1 MTVNLDLFL
10 FLSMTINTLY
20 NKEKAYFETDSFFC
34 AYLLSL
40 CQTLG
45 KTIPLERLLLSN
57 GRDAQSTSERKMAEE
72 EVEKIIHHTK
82 HIFINN
88 VDSYASKCIAKFL
101 SACVVGAS
109 LVETDEPEV
118 EEGEERLS
126 KDDHPKVKDGTFKIV
141 GTIANKNERRPS
153 YVLDEYFQLK
163 REELLERLMEC
174 DIIIYNIT
182 EDADV
187 MDEASWAIS
196 ALHAEMA
203 RFSQPKMFILISTVM
218 TWALSKPVDADDPEI
233 PFTEE
238 DYRRRRAHPNFKEH
252 INVEKLVVKM
262 GKTKSSLLST
272 YVVASG
278 VQYGMGEQVFHFFFK
293 TSWLGDLPKVPIF
306 GEGTNVIPTIHINDL
321 AGVIQNVID
330 HKPKPHYLV
339 AVDDS
344 KTTIDDIVKTIA
356 YVVGPGKTKRVPK
369 EDAFLTRD
377 LRQMDIDAL
386 FVNLRIEA
394 VYLKENF
401 NIHWVCESGL
411 IDNIDR
417 VVEEYKQ
424 TRGLLPIRVCFMGPP
439 AVGKS
444 TVAER
449 ICKHYKLHHIRL
461 KETITETLAHLESII
476 RMEDGETEAEDFATS
491 SELLETLKE
500 NMDQNGGRLDDP
512 YVIRIMRDKLK
523 SKLCRNQG
531 FVLDSFPKTYEQAKD
546 LFYADDDEPEDMRS
560 KIPPFNKK
568 IIPDFVFSLDTSD
581 AFLKNR
587 VLNLPESLV
596 EGTSYS
602 QEQFLRRLARFRES
616 NVDDETVLNYFE
628 ELDIHPEH
636 IEITSSDDQ
645 EYLVVTERI
654 IKSVGKPKN
663 YGPSSQELEEE
674 ERRSADRRLRTEAQK
689 RADTERRE
697 TEEAQQ
703 RAARWEEWSKCLE
716 EVKKQEHDLLEVQS
730 VPLRNYL
737 MKNVMP
743 TLTQG
748 LIECCKTR
756 PQDPVDFLAEYLFK
770 SNPQVE

>member
-1 MTVNLDLFL
+1 
-10 FLSMTINTLY
+10 
-20 NKEKAYFETDSFFC
+20 
-34 AYLLSL
+34 
-40 CQTLG
+40 
-45 KTIPLERLLLSN
+45 
-57 GRDAQSTSERKMAEE
+57 MAEE

-82 HIFINN
+82 RIFINN

-109 LVETDEPEV
+109 LVETDETEV

-126 KDDHPKVKDGTFKIV
+126 KDDHPKVKDGTFQIV

-174 DIIIYNIT
+174 GIIIYNIT
-182 EDADV
+182 EDADQ

-356 YVVGPGKTKRVPK
+356 DVVGPGKTKRVPK

-394 VYLKENF
+394 VYLKESF

-424 TRGLLPIRVCFMGPP
+424 TRGLLPIRVFIMGPP

-476 RMEDGETEAEDFATS
+476 RMEDGETEAEDSATS

-500 NMDQNGGRLDDP
+500 NMDQNGGRLDDQ

-546 LFYADDDEPEDMRS
+546 LFYADDDEPEDTRS

-568 IIPDFVFSLDTSD
+568 IIPEFVFSLDSSD

-616 NVDDETVLNYFE
+616 NVEDETVLNYFE

-663 YGPSSQELEEE
+663 YGPTSQELEEE

-716 EVKKQEHDLLEVQS
+716 EVKKQEHDLLEVQA

>member
-1 MTVNLDLFL
+1 
-10 FLSMTINTLY
+10 
-20 NKEKAYFETDSFFC
+20 
-34 AYLLSL
+34 
-40 CQTLG
+40 
-45 KTIPLERLLLSN
+45 
-57 GRDAQSTSERKMAEE
+57 MAEE
-72 EVEKIIHHTK
+72 GVEKIVHHTK
-82 HIFINN
+82 RVFINN
-88 VDSYASKCIAKFL
+88 FDSYASKCIAKFL

-118 EEGEERLS
+118 EEEEERIS
-126 KDDHPKVKDGTFKIV
+126 KDEHPKVKEGTFQIV

-182 EDADV
+182 DHADQI
-187 MDEASWAIS
+187 DEASWAIS

-218 TWALSKPVDADDPEI
+218 TWALSKPVDPDDPEI

-262 GKTKSSLLST
+262 GKTKSSLFST

-386 FVNLRIEA
+386 FVNLRVEA

-417 VVEEYKQ
+417 VVEEYKK
-424 TRGLLPIRVCFMGPP
+424 TRGLLPIRVCILGPP

-461 KETITETLAHLESII
+461 KETITETLADLESII
-476 RMEDGETEAEDFATS
+476 RMEDGETEAEDSATS

-500 NMDQNGGRLDDP
+500 NMDQNGGRLDDQ

-568 IIPDFVFSLDTSD
+568 IIPEFVFSLDTSD

-602 QEQFLRRLARFRES
+602 QEQFVRRLARFRES
-616 NVDDETVLNYFE
+616 SVEDETVLNYFD

-663 YGPSSQELEEE
+663 YGPTSQELEEE
-674 ERRSADRRLRTEAQK
+674 ERRSADRRLRKEAQK

-697 TEEAQQ
+697 TQEAQQ

-716 EVKKQEHDLLEVQS
+716 EVKKQEHDLLEAQS

>member
-1 MTVNLDLFL
+1 
-10 FLSMTINTLY
+10 MTINTLY
-20 NKEKAYFETDSFFC
+20 NKEMAYFETDTFFC

-40 CQTLG
+40 SNIGQ
-45 KTIPLERLLLSN
+45 TIPLEWLLLSN
-57 GRDAQSTSERKMAEE
+57 GRDAQSTSERRMAEE

-82 HIFINN
+82 RIFINN
-88 VDSYASKCIAKFL
+88 VDSYASTCIAKFL

-126 KDDHPKVKDGTFKIV
+126 KDDHPKVKDGTFQIV

-182 EDADV
+182 EDADQ

-252 INVEKLVVKM
+252 INVEKHVVKM

-356 YVVGPGKTKRVPK
+356 DVVGPGKTKRVPK

-394 VYLKENF
+394 VYLKESF

-424 TRGLLPIRVCFMGPP
+424 TRGLLPIRVCIMGPP

-461 KETITETLAHLESII
+461 KETITETLAHLESIV
-476 RMEDGETEAEDFATS
+476 RMEDGETEAEDSATS

-500 NMDQNGGRLDDP
+500 NMDQNGGRLDDQ

-568 IIPDFVFSLDTSD
+568 IIPEFVFSLDSSD

-616 NVDDETVLNYFE
+616 NVEDETVLNYFE

-663 YGPSSQELEEE
+663 YGPTSQELEEE

-716 EVKKQEHDLLEVQS
+716 EVKKQEHDLLEVQA

>member
-1 MTVNLDLFL
+1 
-10 FLSMTINTLY
+10 
-20 NKEKAYFETDSFFC
+20 
-34 AYLLSL
+34 
-40 CQTLG
+40 
-45 KTIPLERLLLSN
+45 
-57 GRDAQSTSERKMAEE
+57 MAEE
-72 EVEKIIHHTK
+72 EVEKIIRHTK
-82 HIFINN
+82 RIFINN
-88 VDSYASKCIAKFL
+88 LDSYASKCIAKFL

-126 KDDHPKVKDGTFKIV
+126 KDEHPKVKEGTFQIV
-141 GTIANKNERRPS
+141 GTVANKNERRPT
-153 YVLDEYFQLK
+153 YQLK

-182 EDADV
+182 EDADQ
-187 MDEASWAIS
+187 MDEASWVIS

-262 GKTKSSLLST
+262 GKTVNLSLLST
-272 YVVASG
+272 CVVASG

-344 KTTIDDIVKTIA
+344 KTTIDDIVKQIIKS
-356 YVVGPGKTKRVPK
+356 GLLFFPQ
-369 EDAFLTRD
+369 
-377 LRQMDIDAL
+377 QMDIDAL

-424 TRGLLPIRVCFMGPP
+424 TRGLLPIRVCIMGPP

-461 KETITETLAHLESII
+461 KETITETLESII
-476 RMEDGETEAEDFATS
+476 RMEDGETEAEDSATS

-500 NMDQNGGRLDDP
+500 NMDQNGGRLDDQ

-523 SKLCRNQG
+523 SKQCRNQG

-546 LFYADDDEPEDMRS
+546 LFYGETEMS

-568 IIPDFVFSLDTSD
+568 IIPEFVFSLDTSD

-616 NVDDETVLNYFE
+616 NVEDETVLNYFE

-645 EYLVVTERI
+645 QYLVVTERI

-663 YGPSSQELEEE
+663 YGPTSQELEEE

>member
-1 MTVNLDLFL
+1 
-10 FLSMTINTLY
+10 
-20 NKEKAYFETDSFFC
+20 
-34 AYLLSL
+34 
-40 CQTLG
+40 
-45 KTIPLERLLLSN
+45 
-57 GRDAQSTSERKMAEE
+57 GRDAQSTSERRMAEE

-82 HIFINN
+82 RIFINN

-109 LVETDEPEV
+109 L
-118 EEGEERLS
+118 RLS
-126 KDDHPKVKDGTFKIV
+126 KDDHPKVKDGTFQIV

-163 REELLERLMEC
+163 REELLEHLMEC

-182 EDADV
+182 EDADQ

-252 INVEKLVVKM
+252 INVEKHVVKM

-344 KTTIDDIVKTIA
+344 KITIDDIVKTIA
-356 YVVGPGKTKRVPK
+356 DVVGPGKTKRVPK
-369 EDAFLTRD
+369 ED
-377 LRQMDIDAL
+377 QMDIDAL

-394 VYLKENF
+394 VYLKESF

-424 TRGLLPIRVCFMGPP
+424 TRGLLPIRVCIMGPP

-461 KETITETLAHLESII
+461 KETITETLAHL
-476 RMEDGETEAEDFATS
+476 DGETEAEDSATS

-500 NMDQNGGRLDDP
+500 NMDQNGGRLDDQ

-568 IIPDFVFSLDTSD
+568 IIPEFVFSLDSSD

-616 NVDDETVLNYFE
+616 NVEDETVLNYFE

-663 YGPSSQELEEE
+663 YGPTSQELEEE

-716 EVKKQEHDLLEVQS
+716 EVKKQEHDLLEVQA

-756 PQDPVDFLAEYLFK
+756 PQDPVDFLVSPHYRFFLKKIYF
-770 SNPQVE
+770 SNLADSLIQSALQLVH

>member
-1 MTVNLDLFL
+1 
-10 FLSMTINTLY
+10 
-20 NKEKAYFETDSFFC
+20 
-34 AYLLSL
+34 
-40 CQTLG
+40 
-45 KTIPLERLLLSN
+45 
-57 GRDAQSTSERKMAEE
+57 MAEE

-82 HIFINN
+82 H
-88 VDSYASKCIAKFL
+88 
-101 SACVVGAS
+101 
-109 LVETDEPEV
+109 
-118 EEGEERLS
+118 
-126 KDDHPKVKDGTFKIV
+126 GTFQIV

-182 EDADV
+182 EDADQ

-252 INVEKLVVKM
+252 INVEKHVVKM
-262 GKTKSSLLST
+262 GKTVNLHYCSKSSLLST

-356 YVVGPGKTKRVPK
+356 DVVGPGKTKRVPK

-394 VYLKENF
+394 VYLKESF

-424 TRGLLPIRVCFMGPP
+424 TRGLLPIRVCIMGPP

-461 KETITETLAHLESII
+461 KETITETLAHLVKPIGLWSKIESIV
-476 RMEDGETEAEDFATS
+476 RMEDGETEAEDSATS

-500 NMDQNGGRLDDP
+500 NMDQNGGRLDDQ

-568 IIPDFVFSLDTSD
+568 IIPEFVFSLDSSD

-616 NVDDETVLNYFE
+616 NVEDETVLNYFE

-636 IEITSSDDQ
+636 IE
-645 EYLVVTERI
+645 RI

-663 YGPSSQELEEE
+663 YGPTSQELEEE

-716 EVKKQEHDLLEVQS
+716 EVKKQEHDLLEVQA

-756 PQDPVDFLAEYLFK
+756 PQDPVDFLVSPHYRFFFK
-770 SNPQVE
+770 EDIFQ

>member
-1 MTVNLDLFL
+1 
-10 FLSMTINTLY
+10 
-20 NKEKAYFETDSFFC
+20 
-34 AYLLSL
+34 
-40 CQTLG
+40 
-45 KTIPLERLLLSN
+45 
-57 GRDAQSTSERKMAEE
+57 MAEE

-82 HIFINN
+82 RIFINN
-88 VDSYASKCIAKFL
+88 VDSYASTCIAKVGL
-101 SACVVGAS
+101 S
-109 LVETDEPEV
+109 ETDIF
-118 EEGEERLS
+118 EGEERLS
-126 KDDHPKVKDGTFKIV
+126 KDDHPKVKDGTFQIV

-153 YVLDEYFQLK
+153 YQLK

-182 EDADV
+182 EDADQ

-252 INVEKLVVKM
+252 INVEKHVVKM
-262 GKTKSSLLST
+262 VPTQHYFQPKSSLLST

-356 YVVGPGKTKRVPK
+356 DVVGPGKTKRVPK

-394 VYLKENF
+394 VYLKESF

-424 TRGLLPIRVCFMGPP
+424 TRGLLPIRVCIMGPP

-461 KETITETLAHLESII
+461 KETITETLAHLVTHRPLVKNS
-476 RMEDGETEAEDFATS
+476 DGETEAEDSATS

-500 NMDQNGGRLDDP
+500 NMDQNGGRLDDQ

-568 IIPDFVFSLDTSD
+568 IIPEFVFSLDSSD

-616 NVDDETVLNYFE
+616 NVEDETVLNYFE

-663 YGPSSQELEEE
+663 YGPTSQELEEE

-716 EVKKQEHDLLEVQS
+716 EVKKQEHDLLEVQA

>member
-1 MTVNLDLFL
+1 
-10 FLSMTINTLY
+10 
-20 NKEKAYFETDSFFC
+20 
-34 AYLLSL
+34 
-40 CQTLG
+40 
-45 KTIPLERLLLSN
+45 
-57 GRDAQSTSERKMAEE
+57 MAEE

-82 HIFINN
+82 RIFINN

-126 KDDHPKVKDGTFKIV
+126 KDDHPKVKDGTFQIV

-182 EDADV
+182 EDADQ

-356 YVVGPGKTKRVPK
+356 DVVGPGKTKRVPK

-394 VYLKENF
+394 VYLKESF

-424 TRGLLPIRVCFMGPP
+424 TRGLLPIRVCIMGPP

-461 KETITETLAHLESII
+461 KETITETLAHLESIV
-476 RMEDGETEAEDFATS
+476 RMEDGETEAEDSATS

-500 NMDQNGGRLDDP
+500 NMDQNGGRLDDQ

-568 IIPDFVFSLDTSD
+568 IIPEFVFSLDSSD

-616 NVDDETVLNYFE
+616 NVEDETVLNYFE

-663 YGPSSQELEEE
+663 YGPTSQELEEE

-716 EVKKQEHDLLEVQS
+716 EVKKQEHDLLEAQA

>member
-1 MTVNLDLFL
+1 
-10 FLSMTINTLY
+10 
-20 NKEKAYFETDSFFC
+20 
-34 AYLLSL
+34 
-40 CQTLG
+40 
-45 KTIPLERLLLSN
+45 
-57 GRDAQSTSERKMAEE
+57 MAEE
-72 EVEKIIHHTK
+72 EVEKIIRHTK
-82 HIFINN
+82 RIFINN
-88 VDSYASKCIAKFL
+88 LDSYASKCIAKFL

-126 KDDHPKVKDGTFKIV
+126 KDEHPKVKEGTFQIV
-141 GTIANKNERRPS
+141 GTVANKNERRPT

-182 EDADV
+182 EDADQ
-187 MDEASWAIS
+187 MDEASWVIS

-262 GKTKSSLLST
+262 VPIHNIIQPAHSN
-272 YVVASG
+272 
-278 VQYGMGEQVFHFFFK
+278 YGMGEQVFHFFFK

-377 LRQMDIDAL
+377 LRVRTKIKSNFIHNTFDSD
-386 FVNLRIEA
+386 A

-424 TRGLLPIRVCFMGPP
+424 TRGLLPIRVCIMGPP

-476 RMEDGETEAEDFATS
+476 RMEDGETEAEDSATS

-500 NMDQNGGRLDDP
+500 NMDQNGGRLDDQ

-523 SKLCRNQG
+523 SKQCRNQG

-546 LFYADDDEPEDMRS
+546 LFYGETEMYPHYWKYVTM
-560 KIPPFNKK
+560 
-568 IIPDFVFSLDTSD
+568 FVFSLDTSD

-616 NVDDETVLNYFE
+616 NVEDETVLNYFE

-645 EYLVVTERI
+645 QYLVVTERI

-663 YGPSSQELEEE
+663 YGPTSQELEEE

>member
-1 MTVNLDLFL
+1 
-10 FLSMTINTLY
+10 
-20 NKEKAYFETDSFFC
+20 
-34 AYLLSL
+34 
-40 CQTLG
+40 
-45 KTIPLERLLLSN
+45 
-57 GRDAQSTSERKMAEE
+57 MAEE

-82 HIFINN
+82 RIFINN

-109 LVETDEPEV
+109 MVETDAPEV

-126 KDDHPKVKDGTFKIV
+126 KDDHPKVKDGTFQIV

-182 EDADV
+182 EDADQ

-196 ALHAEMA
+196 ALHAEMS

-293 TSWLGDLPKVPIF
+293 TSWLGDLSKVPIF

-356 YVVGPGKTKRVPK
+356 DVVGPGKTKRVPK

-394 VYLKENF
+394 IYLKESF

-424 TRGLLPIRVCFMGPP
+424 TRGLLPIRVCIMGPP

-461 KETITETLAHLESII
+461 KETITETLAHLESIV
-476 RMEDGETEAEDFATS
+476 RMEDGETEAEDSATS

-500 NMDQNGGRLDDP
+500 NMDQNGGRLDDQ

-546 LFYADDDEPEDMRS
+546 LFYADDDEPEDLRS

-568 IIPDFVFSLDTSD
+568 IIPEFVFSLDSSD

-616 NVDDETVLNYFE
+616 NVEDETVLNYFE

-663 YGPSSQELEEE
+663 YGPTSQELEEE

-716 EVKKQEHDLLEVQS
+716 EVKKQEHDLLEAQA

>member
-1 MTVNLDLFL
+1 
-10 FLSMTINTLY
+10 
-20 NKEKAYFETDSFFC
+20 
-34 AYLLSL
+34 
-40 CQTLG
+40 
-45 KTIPLERLLLSN
+45 
-57 GRDAQSTSERKMAEE
+57 MAEE

-82 HIFINN
+82 RIFINN
-88 VDSYASKCIAKFL
+88 LDSYASKCIAKFL

-126 KDDHPKVKDGTFKIV
+126 KDDHPKVKDGTFQIV

-153 YVLDEYFQLK
+153 YVLDQYFQLK

-182 EDADV
+182 EDADQ
-187 MDEASWAIS
+187 MEEASWVIS

-356 YVVGPGKTKRVPK
+356 DVVGPGKTKRVPK

-394 VYLKENF
+394 VYLKESF

-424 TRGLLPIRVCFMGPP
+424 TRGLLPIRVCIIGPP

-461 KETITETLAHLESII
+461 KETITETLAHLESIV
-476 RMEDGETEAEDFATS
+476 RMEDGETEAEDSATS

-500 NMDQNGGRLDDP
+500 NMDQNGGRLDDQ

-568 IIPDFVFSLDTSD
+568 IIPEFVFSLDSSD

-616 NVDDETVLNYFE
+616 NVEDETVLNYFE

-636 IEITSSDDQ
+636 IDITSSDDQ

-663 YGPSSQELEEE
+663 YGPTSQELEEE

-716 EVKKQEHDLLEVQS
+716 EVKKQEHDLLEVQA

>member
-1 MTVNLDLFL
+1 
-10 FLSMTINTLY
+10 
-20 NKEKAYFETDSFFC
+20 
-34 AYLLSL
+34 
-40 CQTLG
+40 
-45 KTIPLERLLLSN
+45 
-57 GRDAQSTSERKMAEE
+57 
-72 EVEKIIHHTK
+72 
-82 HIFINN
+82 
-88 VDSYASKCIAKFL
+88 
-101 SACVVGAS
+101 S

-126 KDDHPKVKDGTFKIV
+126 KDEHPKVKEGTFQIV
-141 GTIANKNERRPS
+141 GTVANKNERRPT
-153 YVLDEYFQLK
+153 YQLK

-182 EDADV
+182 EDADQ
-187 MDEASWAIS
+187 MDEASWVIS

-262 GKTKSSLLST
+262 GKTVNLSLLST
-272 YVVASG
+272 CVVASG

-424 TRGLLPIRVCFMGPP
+424 TRGLLPIRVCIMGPP

-461 KETITETLAHLESII
+461 KETITETLAHLVTHRPLVKNSESII
-476 RMEDGETEAEDFATS
+476 RMEDGETEAEDSATS

-500 NMDQNGGRLDDP
+500 NMDQNGGRLDDQ

-523 SKLCRNQG
+523 SKQCRNQG

-568 IIPDFVFSLDTSD
+568 IIPEFVFSLDTSD

-616 NVDDETVLNYFE
+616 NVEDETVLNYFE

-645 EYLVVTERI
+645 QYLVVTERI

-663 YGPSSQELEEE
+663 YGPTSQELEEE

>member
-1 MTVNLDLFL
+1 
-10 FLSMTINTLY
+10 
-20 NKEKAYFETDSFFC
+20 
-34 AYLLSL
+34 
-40 CQTLG
+40 
-45 KTIPLERLLLSN
+45 
-57 GRDAQSTSERKMAEE
+57 MAEE

-82 HIFINN
+82 H
-88 VDSYASKCIAKFL
+88 
-101 SACVVGAS
+101 
-109 LVETDEPEV
+109 
-118 EEGEERLS
+118 
-126 KDDHPKVKDGTFKIV
+126 GTFQIV

-163 REELLERLMEC
+163 REELLEHLMEC

-182 EDADV
+182 EDADQ

-252 INVEKLVVKM
+252 INVEKHVVKM
-262 GKTKSSLLST
+262 VPTHYFQPKSSLLST

-344 KTTIDDIVKTIA
+344 KITIDDIVKTIA
-356 YVVGPGKTKRVPK
+356 DVVGPGKTKRVPK

-394 VYLKENF
+394 VYLKESF

-424 TRGLLPIRVCFMGPP
+424 TRGLLPIRVCIMGPP

-461 KETITETLAHLESII
+461 KETITETLAHLVKPIGLWSKIESIV
-476 RMEDGETEAEDFATS
+476 RMEDGETEAEDSATS

-500 NMDQNGGRLDDP
+500 NMDQNGGRLDDQ

-568 IIPDFVFSLDTSD
+568 IIPEFVFSLDSSD

-616 NVDDETVLNYFE
+616 NVEDETVLNYFE

-636 IEITSSDDQ
+636 IE
-645 EYLVVTERI
+645 RI

-663 YGPSSQELEEE
+663 YGPTSQELEEE

-716 EVKKQEHDLLEVQS
+716 EVKKQEHDLLEVQA

-756 PQDPVDFLAEYLFK
+756 PQDPVDFLVSPHYRFFLKKIYF
-770 SNPQVE
+770 SNLADSLIQSALQLVH

>member
-1 MTVNLDLFL
+1 MRSYLKESCYTNGLDWLDQNHTCL
-10 FLSMTINTLY
+10 
-20 NKEKAYFETDSFFC
+20 KC
-34 AYLLSL
+34 LSL
-40 CQTLG
+40 CSVQ
-45 KTIPLERLLLSN
+45 
-57 GRDAQSTSERKMAEE
+57 
-72 EVEKIIHHTK
+72 
-82 HIFINN
+82 
-88 VDSYASKCIAKFL
+88 FL

-126 KDDHPKVKDGTFKIV
+126 KDDHPKVKDGTFQIV

-182 EDADV
+182 EDADQ

-356 YVVGPGKTKRVPK
+356 DVVGPGKTKRVPK

-394 VYLKENF
+394 VYLKESF

-424 TRGLLPIRVCFMGPP
+424 TRGLLPIRVCIMGPP

-461 KETITETLAHLESII
+461 KETITETLAHLESIV
-476 RMEDGETEAEDFATS
+476 RMEDGETEAEDSATS

-500 NMDQNGGRLDDP
+500 NMDQNGGRLDDQ

-568 IIPDFVFSLDTSD
+568 IIPEFVFSLDSSD

-616 NVDDETVLNYFE
+616 NVEDETVLNYFE

-663 YGPSSQELEEE
+663 YGPTSQELEEE

-716 EVKKQEHDLLEVQS
+716 EVKKQEHDLLEAQA

>member
-1 MTVNLDLFL
+1 
-10 FLSMTINTLY
+10 
-20 NKEKAYFETDSFFC
+20 
-34 AYLLSL
+34 
-40 CQTLG
+40 
-45 KTIPLERLLLSN
+45 
-57 GRDAQSTSERKMAEE
+57 MAEE

-82 HIFINN
+82 RIFINN
-88 VDSYASKCIAKFL
+88 FDSYASKCIAKFL
-101 SACVVGAS
+101 SSCVVGAS
-109 LVETDEPEV
+109 LVETDDPEV

-126 KDDHPKVKDGTFKIV
+126 KDEHPKVKEGTFQIV
-141 GTIANKNERRPS
+141 GTIANKNERRPTLC
-153 YVLDEYFQLK
+153 Y
-163 REELLERLMEC
+163 RLMEC

-182 EDADV
+182 EDADQ

-401 NIHWVCESGL
+401 NVHWVCESGL

-424 TRGLLPIRVCFMGPP
+424 TRSLLPIRVCIMGPP

-461 KETITETLAHLESII
+461 KETITETLIHAAEATSPSFQESII
-476 RMEDGETEAEDFATS
+476 RMEDGETEAEDSATS

-500 NMDQNGGRLDDP
+500 NMDQNGGRLDDQ

-568 IIPDFVFSLDTSD
+568 IIPEFVFSLDTSD

-616 NVDDETVLNYFE
+616 NVEDETVLNYFE

-636 IEITSSDDQ
+636 IE
-645 EYLVVTERI
+645 RI

-663 YGPSSQELEEE
+663 YGPTSQELEEE
-674 ERRSADRRLRTEAQK
+674 ERRSADRRLRREAQQ

>member
-1 MTVNLDLFL
+1 
-10 FLSMTINTLY
+10 
-20 NKEKAYFETDSFFC
+20 
-34 AYLLSL
+34 
-40 CQTLG
+40 
-45 KTIPLERLLLSN
+45 
-57 GRDAQSTSERKMAEE
+57 MAEE

-82 HIFINN
+82 RIFINN

-126 KDDHPKVKDGTFKIV
+126 KDDHPKVKDGTFQIV

-163 REELLERLMEC
+163 REELLEHLMEC

-182 EDADV
+182 EDADQ

-252 INVEKLVVKM
+252 INVEKHVVKM

-344 KTTIDDIVKTIA
+344 KITIDDIVKTIA
-356 YVVGPGKTKRVPK
+356 DVVGPGKTKRVPK

-394 VYLKENF
+394 VYLKESF

-424 TRGLLPIRVCFMGPP
+424 TRGLLPIRVCIMGPP

-461 KETITETLAHLESII
+461 KETITETLAHLESIV
-476 RMEDGETEAEDFATS
+476 RMEDGETEAEDSATS

-500 NMDQNGGRLDDP
+500 NMDQNGGRLDDQ

-568 IIPDFVFSLDTSD
+568 IIPEFVFSLDSSD

-616 NVDDETVLNYFE
+616 NVEDETVLNYFE

-663 YGPSSQELEEE
+663 YGPTSQELEEE

-716 EVKKQEHDLLEVQS
+716 EVKKQEHDLLEVQA

>member
-1 MTVNLDLFL
+1 MRSYLKESCYTNGLDWLDQNHTCL
-10 FLSMTINTLY
+10 
-20 NKEKAYFETDSFFC
+20 KC
-34 AYLLSL
+34 LSL
-40 CQTLG
+40 CSVQ
-45 KTIPLERLLLSN
+45 
-57 GRDAQSTSERKMAEE
+57 
-72 EVEKIIHHTK
+72 
-82 HIFINN
+82 
-88 VDSYASKCIAKFL
+88 FL

-126 KDDHPKVKDGTFKIV
+126 KDDHPKVKDGTFQIV

-163 REELLERLMEC
+163 REELLEHLMEC

-182 EDADV
+182 EDADQ

-252 INVEKLVVKM
+252 INVEKHVVKM

-344 KTTIDDIVKTIA
+344 KITIDDIVKTIA
-356 YVVGPGKTKRVPK
+356 DVVGPGKTKRVPK

-394 VYLKENF
+394 VYLKESF

-424 TRGLLPIRVCFMGPP
+424 TRGLLPIRVCIMGPP

-461 KETITETLAHLESII
+461 KETITETLAHLESIV
-476 RMEDGETEAEDFATS
+476 RMEDGETEAEDSATS

-500 NMDQNGGRLDDP
+500 NMDQNGGRLDDQ

-568 IIPDFVFSLDTSD
+568 IIPEFVFSLDSSD

-616 NVDDETVLNYFE
+616 NVEDETVLNYFE

-663 YGPSSQELEEE
+663 YGPTSQELEEE

-716 EVKKQEHDLLEVQS
+716 EVKKQEHDLLEVQA

>member
-1 MTVNLDLFL
+1 
-10 FLSMTINTLY
+10 
-20 NKEKAYFETDSFFC
+20 
-34 AYLLSL
+34 
-40 CQTLG
+40 
-45 KTIPLERLLLSN
+45 
-57 GRDAQSTSERKMAEE
+57 
-72 EVEKIIHHTK
+72 
-82 HIFINN
+82 
-88 VDSYASKCIAKFL
+88 
-101 SACVVGAS
+101 
-109 LVETDEPEV
+109 
-118 EEGEERLS
+118 
-126 KDDHPKVKDGTFKIV
+126 
-141 GTIANKNERRPS
+141 
-153 YVLDEYFQLK
+153 
-163 REELLERLMEC
+163 MEC

-182 EDADV
+182 EDADQ

-252 INVEKLVVKM
+252 INVEKHVFIVLLKF
-262 GKTKSSLLST
+262 SLLST

-356 YVVGPGKTKRVPK
+356 DVVGPGKTKRVPK

-394 VYLKENF
+394 VYLKESF

-424 TRGLLPIRVCFMGPP
+424 TRGLLPIRVCIMGPP

-461 KETITETLAHLESII
+461 KETITETLIHAAEANSPSFQESIV
-476 RMEDGETEAEDFATS
+476 RMEDGETEAEDSATS

-500 NMDQNGGRLDDP
+500 NMDQNGGRLDDQ

-568 IIPDFVFSLDTSD
+568 IIPEFVFSLDSSD

-616 NVDDETVLNYFE
+616 NVEDETVLNYFE

-636 IEITSSDDQ
+636 IE
-645 EYLVVTERI
+645 RI

-663 YGPSSQELEEE
+663 YGPTSQELEEE

-716 EVKKQEHDLLEVQS
+716 EVKKQEHDLLEVQA

-756 PQDPVDFLAEYLFK
+756 PQDPVDFLVSPHYRFFFK
-770 SNPQVE
+770 EDIFQ

>member
-1 MTVNLDLFL
+1 
-10 FLSMTINTLY
+10 
-20 NKEKAYFETDSFFC
+20 
-34 AYLLSL
+34 
-40 CQTLG
+40 
-45 KTIPLERLLLSN
+45 
-57 GRDAQSTSERKMAEE
+57 MAEE

-82 HIFINN
+82 RIFINN

-126 KDDHPKVKDGTFKIV
+126 KDDHPKVKDGTFQIV

-163 REELLERLMEC
+163 REELLEHLMEC

-182 EDADV
+182 EDADQ

-252 INVEKLVVKM
+252 INVEKHVVKM
-262 GKTKSSLLST
+262 VPTHYFQPAHSN
-272 YVVASG
+272 
-278 VQYGMGEQVFHFFFK
+278 YGMGEQVFHFFFK

-344 KTTIDDIVKTIA
+344 KITIDDIVKTIA
-356 YVVGPGKTKRVPK
+356 DVVGPGKTKRVPK

-394 VYLKENF
+394 VYLKESF

-424 TRGLLPIRVCFMGPP
+424 TRGLLPIRVCIMGPP

-461 KETITETLAHLESII
+461 KETITETLAHLESIV
-476 RMEDGETEAEDFATS
+476 RMEDGETEAEDSATS

-500 NMDQNGGRLDDP
+500 NMDQNGGRLDDQ

-568 IIPDFVFSLDTSD
+568 IIPEFVFSLDSSD

-616 NVDDETVLNYFE
+616 NVEDETVLNYFE

-636 IEITSSDDQ
+636 IE
-645 EYLVVTERI
+645 RI

-663 YGPSSQELEEE
+663 YGPTSQELEEE

-716 EVKKQEHDLLEVQS
+716 EVKKQEHDLLEVQA

-756 PQDPVDFLAEYLFK
+756 PQDPVDFLVFFQNGPVFGSIHLPINF
-770 SNPQVE
+770 NHLPCPC

>member
-1 MTVNLDLFL
+1 
-10 FLSMTINTLY
+10 
-20 NKEKAYFETDSFFC
+20 
-34 AYLLSL
+34 
-40 CQTLG
+40 
-45 KTIPLERLLLSN
+45 
-57 GRDAQSTSERKMAEE
+57 MAEE

-82 HIFINN
+82 RIFINN

-126 KDDHPKVKDGTFKIV
+126 KDDHPKVKDGTFQIV

-182 EDADV
+182 EDADQ

-356 YVVGPGKTKRVPK
+356 DVVGPGKTKRVPK

-394 VYLKENF
+394 VYLKESF

-424 TRGLLPIRVCFMGPP
+424 TRGLLPIRVCIMGPP

-461 KETITETLAHLESII
+461 KETITETLAHLESIV
-476 RMEDGETEAEDFATS
+476 RMEDGETEAEDSATS

-500 NMDQNGGRLDDP
+500 NMDQNGGRLDDQ

-568 IIPDFVFSLDTSD
+568 IIPEFVFSLDSSD

-616 NVDDETVLNYFE
+616 NVEDETVLNYFE

-663 YGPSSQELEEE
+663 YGPTSQELEEE

-703 RAARWEEWSKCLE
+703 RAARWEEWLS
-716 EVKKQEHDLLEVQS
+716 
-730 VPLRNYL
+730 
-737 MKNVMP
+737 
-743 TLTQG
+743 
-748 LIECCKTR
+748 
-756 PQDPVDFLAEYLFK
+756 
-770 SNPQVE
+770 

>member
-1 MTVNLDLFL
+1 MRSYLKESCYTNGLDWLDQNHTCL
-10 FLSMTINTLY
+10 
-20 NKEKAYFETDSFFC
+20 KC
-34 AYLLSL
+34 LSL
-40 CQTLG
+40 CSVQ
-45 KTIPLERLLLSN
+45 
-57 GRDAQSTSERKMAEE
+57 
-72 EVEKIIHHTK
+72 
-82 HIFINN
+82 
-88 VDSYASKCIAKFL
+88 FL

-126 KDDHPKVKDGTFKIV
+126 KDDHPKVKDGTFQIV

-163 REELLERLMEC
+163 REELLEHLMEC

-182 EDADV
+182 EDADQ

-252 INVEKLVVKM
+252 INVEKHVFIVLLKF
-262 GKTKSSLLST
+262 SLLST

-344 KTTIDDIVKTIA
+344 KITIDDIVKTIA
-356 YVVGPGKTKRVPK
+356 DVVGPGKTKRVPK

-394 VYLKENF
+394 VYLKESF

-424 TRGLLPIRVCFMGPP
+424 TRGLLPIRVCIMGPP

-461 KETITETLAHLESII
+461 KETITETLAHLVRLYPKWYSVPYG
-476 RMEDGETEAEDFATS
+476 DGETEAEDSATS

-500 NMDQNGGRLDDP
+500 NMDQNGGRLDDQ

-568 IIPDFVFSLDTSD
+568 IIPEFVFSLDSSD

-616 NVDDETVLNYFE
+616 NVEDETVLNYFE

-636 IEITSSDDQ
+636 IE
-645 EYLVVTERI
+645 RI

-663 YGPSSQELEEE
+663 YGPTSQELEEE

-716 EVKKQEHDLLEVQS
+716 EVKKQEHDLLEVQA

-756 PQDPVDFLAEYLFK
+756 PQDPVDFLVSPHYRFFLKKIYF
-770 SNPQVE
+770 SNLADSLIQSALQLVH

>member
-1 MTVNLDLFL
+1 
-10 FLSMTINTLY
+10 
-20 NKEKAYFETDSFFC
+20 
-34 AYLLSL
+34 
-40 CQTLG
+40 
-45 KTIPLERLLLSN
+45 
-57 GRDAQSTSERKMAEE
+57 MAEE

-82 HIFINN
+82 H
-88 VDSYASKCIAKFL
+88 
-101 SACVVGAS
+101 
-109 LVETDEPEV
+109 
-118 EEGEERLS
+118 
-126 KDDHPKVKDGTFKIV
+126 GTFQIV

-182 EDADV
+182 EDADQ

-262 GKTKSSLLST
+262 GKTVKL
-272 YVVASG
+272 
-278 VQYGMGEQVFHFFFK
+278 
-293 TSWLGDLPKVPIF
+293 
-306 GEGTNVIPTIHINDL
+306 HIL
-321 AGVIQNVID
+321 CQFMVCLVCVIQNVID

-356 YVVGPGKTKRVPK
+356 DVVGPGKTKRVPK

-394 VYLKENF
+394 VYLKESF

-424 TRGLLPIRVCFMGPP
+424 TRGLLPIRVCIMGPP

-461 KETITETLAHLESII
+461 KETITETLAHLESIV
-476 RMEDGETEAEDFATS
+476 RMEDGETEAEDSATS

-500 NMDQNGGRLDDP
+500 NMDQNGGRLDDQ

-546 LFYADDDEPEDMRS
+546 LFYGETPEDMRS

-568 IIPDFVFSLDTSD
+568 IIPEFVFSLDSSD

-616 NVDDETVLNYFE
+616 NVEDETVLNYFE

-636 IEITSSDDQ
+636 IE
-645 EYLVVTERI
+645 RI

-663 YGPSSQELEEE
+663 YGPTSQELEEE

-716 EVKKQEHDLLEVQS
+716 EVKKQEHDLLEAQA

>member
-1 MTVNLDLFL
+1 
-10 FLSMTINTLY
+10 MTINTLY
-20 NKEKAYFETDSFFC
+20 NKEMAYFETDSFFC

-40 CQTLG
+40 SNIGQ
-45 KTIPLERLLLSN
+45 TIPLERWLLSN
-57 GRDAQSTSERKMAEE
+57 GRDAQSTSERRMAEE

-82 HIFINN
+82 RIFINN
-88 VDSYASKCIAKFL
+88 VDSYVSKCIAKFL

-126 KDDHPKVKDGTFKIV
+126 KDDHPKVKDGTFQIV

-163 REELLERLMEC
+163 REELLECLIEC

-182 EDADV
+182 EDADQ
-187 MDEASWAIS
+187 MEEASWAIS

-356 YVVGPGKTKRVPK
+356 DVVGPGKTKRVPK

-394 VYLKENF
+394 VYLKESF

-424 TRGLLPIRVCFMGPP
+424 TRGLLPIRVCIMGPP

-461 KETITETLAHLESII
+461 KETITETLAHLESIV
-476 RMEDGETEAEDFATS
+476 RMEDGETEAEDSATS

-500 NMDQNGGRLDDP
+500 NMDQNGGRLDDQ

-568 IIPDFVFSLDTSD
+568 IIPEFVFSLDSSD

-616 NVDDETVLNYFE
+616 NVEDETVLNYFE

-636 IEITSSDDQ
+636 IDITSSDDQ

-663 YGPSSQELEEE
+663 YGPTSQELEEE

-716 EVKKQEHDLLEVQS
+716 EVKKQEHDLLEVQA

>member
-1 MTVNLDLFL
+1 
-10 FLSMTINTLY
+10 MTINALY
-20 NKEKAYFETDSFFC
+20 NKEMAYFETDS
-34 AYLLSL
+34 YLCIFVKFVSNIW
-40 CQTLG
+40 Q
-45 KTIPLERLLLSN
+45 TIPLERLLLSN
-57 GRDAQSTSERKMAEE
+57 GRDAQSTSERRMAEE

-82 HIFINN
+82 RIFINN

-126 KDDHPKVKDGTFKIV
+126 KDDHPKVKDGTFQIV
-141 GTIANKNERRPS
+141 GTIANKNERQS

-182 EDADV
+182 EDADQ

-196 ALHAEMA
+196 ALHAVMA
-203 RFSQPKMFILISTVM
+203 RFNQPKMFILISTVM

-356 YVVGPGKTKRVPK
+356 DVVGPGKTKRVPK

-394 VYLKENF
+394 VYLKESF

-424 TRGLLPIRVCFMGPP
+424 TRGLLPIRVCIMGPP

-444 TVAER
+444 TVAQR

-461 KETITETLAHLESII
+461 KETITETLAHLESIV
-476 RMEDGETEAEDFATS
+476 RMEDGETEAEDSATS

-500 NMDQNGGRLDDP
+500 NMDQNGGRLDDQ

-568 IIPDFVFSLDTSD
+568 IIPEFVFSLDSSD

-616 NVDDETVLNYFE
+616 NVEDETVLNYFE

-636 IEITSSDDQ
+636 IDITSSDDQ

-663 YGPSSQELEEE
+663 YGPTSQELEEE

-697 TEEAQQ
+697 AEEAQQ

-716 EVKKQEHDLLEVQS
+716 EVKKQEHDLLEVQA

>member
-1 MTVNLDLFL
+1 
-10 FLSMTINTLY
+10 
-20 NKEKAYFETDSFFC
+20 
-34 AYLLSL
+34 
-40 CQTLG
+40 
-45 KTIPLERLLLSN
+45 
-57 GRDAQSTSERKMAEE
+57 MAEE

-82 HIFINN
+82 RIFINN

-126 KDDHPKVKDGTFKIV
+126 KDDHPKVKDGTFQIV

-182 EDADV
+182 EDADQ

-262 GKTKSSLLST
+262 GKTVKLHILCQFMGSLN
-272 YVVASG
+272 
-278 VQYGMGEQVFHFFFK
+278 

-356 YVVGPGKTKRVPK
+356 DVVGPGKTKRVPK

-394 VYLKENF
+394 VYLKESF

-424 TRGLLPIRVCFMGPP
+424 TRGLLPIRVCIMGPP

-461 KETITETLAHLESII
+461 KETITETLAHLESIV
-476 RMEDGETEAEDFATS
+476 RMEDGETEAEDSATS

-500 NMDQNGGRLDDP
+500 NMDQNGGRLDDQ

-546 LFYADDDEPEDMRS
+546 LFYGETPEDMRS

-568 IIPDFVFSLDTSD
+568 IIPEFVFSLDSSD

-616 NVDDETVLNYFE
+616 NVEDETVLNYFE

-636 IEITSSDDQ
+636 IE
-645 EYLVVTERI
+645 RI

-663 YGPSSQELEEE
+663 YGPTSQELEEE

-716 EVKKQEHDLLEVQS
+716 EVKKQEHDLLEAQA